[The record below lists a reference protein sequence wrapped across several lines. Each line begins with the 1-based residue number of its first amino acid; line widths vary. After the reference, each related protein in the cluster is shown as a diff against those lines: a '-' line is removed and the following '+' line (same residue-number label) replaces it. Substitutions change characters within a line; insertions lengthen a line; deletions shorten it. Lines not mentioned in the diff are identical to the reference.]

1 MFQGLLWPLTPSP
14 APEMGLQ
21 GLQGRAAGPSLVVA
35 PHVGSGPAPGCP
47 WAALTQALGGCWL
60 SSLPAEPW
68 EPGEQADP
76 WDREPAAFPAPPT
89 HSPGPPSRRALGAAA
104 RPALPSGSLAGGGG
118 HRDCPGPP
126 RASHWSLPRPLA
138 SQGWGLHGP
147 RGGAPRPVHSPRPAG
162 LCGVPFL
169 PNGGRRHRR
178 PLGASESPWV
188 DGPEPPGQGHS
199 LARGQA
205 HAGSGQ
211 ASAAPPSAWEPGP
224 QGSRVPGLPL
234 WEAGGGG
241 TGFSGRGVG
250 WGGGRALRAYRGD
263 SGHQPWEL
271 WHRWFPRV
279 WPGPCGWHHVCLLP

>member
-14 APEMGLQ
+14 APETGLQ
-21 GLQGRAAGPSLVVA
+21 GLQGRAAGRSLVVA

-89 HSPGPPSRRALGAAA
+89 HSPGPALPPGSGGGSPPSPALRLPGWGGGAQRLSRPPPGLPLVSAQTTGIPRLGSA
-104 RPALPSGSLAGGGG
+104 RPPGGGSEACALPSASRAVRGPFPSQWRPEAPPPPGCQREPLGG
-118 HRDCPGPP
+118 
-126 RASHWSLPRPLA
+126 RP
-138 SQGWGLHGP
+138 
-147 RGGAPRPVHSPRPAG
+147 GAPRAGAQPREGPGPRRQRAG
-162 LCGVPFL
+162 E
-169 PNGGRRHRR
+169 R
-178 PLGASESPWV
+178 
-188 DGPEPPGQGHS
+188 
-199 LARGQA
+199 
-205 HAGSGQ
+205 
-211 ASAAPPSAWEPGP
+211 SAWEPEP

-250 WGGGRALRAYRGD
+250 WGQGSQGL
-263 SGHQPWEL
+263 SG
-271 WHRWFPRV
+271 
-279 WPGPCGWHHVCLLP
+279 